1 MTQQEIVNEL
11 LDRFLA
17 VWSTIGTGDYP
28 VAWPDKPLL
37 AEEKAMIDGV
47 DADGESVEI
56 TPWARITIRTNLRKQ
71 KTLGGVGFRRY
82 TTQGILFVEVFTP
95 TGDGNVTSYSIAETI
110 RDEFERPNV
119 ASNSV
124 WTRESR
130 LTENGVE
137 GLWSR
142 TTITTEWE
150 AEQVK

>member
-1 MTQQEIVNEL
+1 MTQQEIVNEI

-17 VWSTIGTGDYP
+17 VWTTIGPGTYP

-37 AEEKAMIDGV
+37 PAEKAMIDGV
-47 DADGESVEI
+47 DASGTGVAL
-56 TPWARITIRTNLRKQ
+56 TPWARVTIRTNLRKQ
-71 KTLGGVGFRRY
+71 RTLGGVGSRIY

-95 TGDGNVTSYSIAETI
+95 TGDGNVTSYQIAESI

-119 ASNSV
+119 ASNHV
-124 WTRESR
+124 WFRESR

-142 TTITTEWE
+142 TTVTSEWE